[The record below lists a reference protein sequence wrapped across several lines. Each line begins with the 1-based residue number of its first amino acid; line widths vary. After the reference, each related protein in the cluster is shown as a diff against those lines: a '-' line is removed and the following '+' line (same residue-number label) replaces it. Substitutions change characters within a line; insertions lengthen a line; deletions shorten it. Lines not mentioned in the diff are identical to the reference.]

1 MASNIVPMT
10 SPAPTEDATYT
21 YDEFPGTTSQQG
33 VNVRTPKAPDL
44 VIESFWFF
52 ICAFGFVANLAMLVR
67 LAMKRQAARNTVN
80 VFVCNQTI
88 LDLVATFVLVLKHSL
103 LVSGYLIDLSA
114 NSTEAVP
121 SQHPRSII
129 VTFSPTRATCQISS

>member
-1 MASNIVPMT
+1 MT

-33 VNVRTPKAPDL
+33 VNIRIPRAADL
-44 VIESFWFF
+44 VVESFRFV

-67 LAMKRQAARNTVN
+67 LAMKRQVARKTVN

-88 LDLVATFVLVLKHSL
+88 LDLVTTFVLVLGHSL
-103 LVSGYLIDLSA
+103 LVSGYLIDLSL
-114 NSTEAVP
+114 NSTE
-121 SQHPRSII
+121 I
-129 VTFSPTRATCQISS
+129 VSS